1 MNYTLATVNLF
12 VRDIPTSRQF
22 YSEKLGIAADEAQ
35 SDNSTFVFLPMKGEC
50 ALLLQAARTAD
61 AGITTA
67 PGGVEVGFEVDDVDA
82 TWNSWKEAG
91 VKLINEPHDKPFG
104 RTFNGLDPDGH
115 LLNVYKLAVRQP

>member
-22 YSEKLGIAADEAQ
+22 YTEKLGIKADEAQ
-35 SDNSTFVFLPMKGEC
+35 SDDSTFVFLPMKGEC

-61 AGITTA
+61 AGISTA

-82 TWNSWKEAG
+82 TWEAWKGSG
-91 VKLINEPHDKPFG
+91 VKMLNEPHDKPFG
-104 RTFNGLDPDGH
+104 RTFNATDPDGH
-115 LLNVYKLAVRQP
+115 LLNVYKLVGR